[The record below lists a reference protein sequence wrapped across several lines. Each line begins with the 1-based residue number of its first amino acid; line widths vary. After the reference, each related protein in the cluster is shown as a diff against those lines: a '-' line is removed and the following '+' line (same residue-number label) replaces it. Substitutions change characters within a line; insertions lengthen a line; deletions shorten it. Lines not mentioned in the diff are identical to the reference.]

1 MNQSQTIKT
10 LTALV
15 TTGLMA
21 SALFAASGYDEPEW
35 QVVATDY
42 TAVAKTDYSDYTYEK
57 MVALMKDWQTPLESE
72 VKMVNGAPELFVN
85 GKPRFMLWGSS
96 TKYDNKGVPYSFCTV
111 WNYSFTFNPSIGKWD
126 FSVFDRQAYAHA
138 KHFPGAMFVW
148 QLQVYPSKDWGEKY
162 PEDLMCD
169 EKGERDEKYFGGVNV
184 NYSFA
189 SDRARDYL
197 ICQVTNAIAYLE
209 KSPYAN
215 RIVAYRVASAQG
227 VEWFCP
233 PAKARR
239 IYDHSP
245 NARRKFKAWCKAH
258 YPQLKDPEPPTW
270 EEMRARDDGAILWN
284 REKHLAASAFCE
296 FYSEINE
303 RFMLDV
309 VAAAKKAVGG
319 RKVVGAYH
327 GYTFFLNHSSYYG
340 LQAYTY
346 DFKQSLDAGVLG
358 MVMSPNSYRQRRPG
372 GSFADMKPYGSI
384 RMNGILS
391 VCENDNR
398 TSYGPRITPDSE
410 LFTQMPNQYLSHQLI
425 RRDLSFELCRRNPLH
440 HLNHPNSWYM
450 DGVVEDMKTFR
461 QLGDKLVEHG
471 LPKREAEIA
480 LVVSEKSIT
489 SIPRYFVP
497 CDSGERIQSY
507 TPDGK
512 VELVNESGN
521 ILNGETF
528 VSQPDKWIR
537 SGAPV
542 DYLLAEDLEK
552 NPGDYKLYVFLYN
565 MHYDE
570 GFKRAVAKL
579 RDRGV
584 TMLWTWAPGWSTG
597 TRSGVDCMEE
607 LTGIRFAQFDKPMDA
622 RIVKKSGTKM
632 GLVSPRMS
640 PLFYPVSP
648 CDEVLGTYDG
658 SDKPGLVVFRQGK
671 STVFFSGTWQ
681 LDMDFIRQVI
691 ERAGVFTYVDSHD
704 PIEANE
710 KLFALHARYPGKK
723 TVRLPQK
730 VEAVYDVFGKK
741 IIAEDTD
748 TFTFDAPLHS
758 SWLFYLKP
766 ARPWWKRF
774 LPK

>member
-1 MNQSQTIKT
+1 MN
-10 LTALV
+10 V
-15 TTGLMA
+15 VV
-21 SALFAASGYDEPEW
+21 SALCGLTMFSAAGRAGFDEPEW
-35 QVVATDY
+35 PVVTTDY
-42 TAVAKTDYSDYTYEK
+42 TAVAAMDYGDYSYEK

-72 VKMVNGAPELFVN
+72 VKMVNGAPEFFVN

-111 WNYSFTFNPSIGKWD
+111 WNYSYTFNPAIGKWD

-138 KHFPGAMFVW
+138 KHFPGAMFIW
-148 QLQVYPSKDWGEKY
+148 QLQVYPPRDWGKKY
-162 PEDLMCD
+162 PEDRFCD
-169 EKGERDEKYFGGVNV
+169 EKGERELFWGQVDPINTD
-184 NYSFA
+184 YSFA
-189 SDRARDYL
+189 SDRARDYM

-215 RIVAYRVASAQG
+215 RIVAYRVASANG

-233 PAKARR
+233 SAKWKR

-245 NARRKFKAWCKAH
+245 NARRKFKAWCKTH

-270 EEMRARDDGAILWN
+270 EEMNARDNGAILWD

-303 RFMLDV
+303 RFMLDI
-309 VAAAKKAVGG
+309 ATAAKIAAGGKKA
-319 RKVVGAYH
+319 VGAYH
-327 GYTFFLNHSSYYG
+327 GYTFYMNWNGYSQ
-340 LQAYTY
+340 QAYTF
-346 DFKQSLDAGVLG
+346 DFKQTLDAGVLG
-358 MVMSPNSYRQRRPG
+358 MALSPNSYGQRRPG
-372 GSFADMKPYGSI
+372 GSFADMKPFGTL

-410 LFTQMPNQYLSHQLI
+410 LYTQMPNQYLSQQLI

-440 HLNHPNSWYM
+440 HINHPNSWYM

-461 QLGDKLVEHG
+461 KLGDKLVEHG
-471 LPKREAEIA
+471 LPERKTEIA

-489 SIPRYFVP
+489 SIPRLYLP
-497 CDSGERIQSY
+497 CDSGERIQKY
-507 TPDGK
+507 MPDGTVK
-512 VELVNESGN
+512 LENESGN
-521 ILNGETF
+521 ILNTQVFVHET
-528 VSQPDKWIR
+528 DKWMR

-570 GFKRAVAKL
+570 GFKCAVAKL
-579 RDRGV
+579 RDRGA
-584 TMLWTWAPGWSTG
+584 TILWTWAPGWSTG

-622 RIVKKSGTKM
+622 RILKKDGTKM
-632 GLVSPRMS
+632 GMVSPQMS

-648 CDEVLGTYDG
+648 CDEVLGTYEG
-658 SDKPGLVVFRQGK
+658 SDKPGLAVFRQCG
-671 STVFFSGTWQ
+671 STVIFSGTWQ
-681 LDMDFIRQVI
+681 LDMDFIQDVI
-691 ERAGVFTYVDSHD
+691 RRARVFTYVDSHD

-723 TVRLPQK
+723 TVKLPQK
-730 VEAVYDVFGKK
+730 VSAVYDVFGKK
-741 IIAEDTD
+741 IIAEETD

-766 ARPWWKRF
+766 ACPWWRRVLSK
-774 LPK
+774 